1 MEEFLSFILRWPIV
15 ENYFIAYPWAWPL
28 NEILHFIGLILLI
41 GIVGMYD
48 LRLMGVAREIPV
60 AALQRLMPWAIFGF
74 ALSII
79 TGLLFTTGI
88 YANLEIDPYTVLI
101 NDGYLQL
108 KLIFLFLAGLNLLA
122 FNVSGASRSVE
133 SLGAGEEASG
143 KAKIFAG
150 ASLFLWITVMY
161 FGRLVPWGQLS

>member
-1 MEEFLSFILRWPIV
+1 MEEFFNLILRWPIV

-41 GIVGMYD
+41 GIVGVYD

-74 ALSII
+74 ALVII

-88 YANLEIDPYTVLI
+88 YANLEIEPGTVLI

-108 KLIFLFLAGLNLLA
+108 KLIFLFLAGLNLLV

-133 SLGAGEEASG
+133 SLGAGEDASR

-150 ASLFLWITVMY
+150 ASLLLWITVMY